1 MENYNRPNSSFD
13 TAQNSLFDK
22 ISNSTVLK
30 LFVIL
35 FLSLLL
41 LIPLTLISDLIEE
54 RKTREQ
60 TVSEDIALNWAQEQ
74 VISGPVLAIP
84 YNEPIQKPAEKINTT
99 TASEYKQ
106 TKWIFVLPLSAN
118 ISTDISPQQLSR
130 GIYNSVVYNSSISID
145 GRFNKIDITKLEI
158 PTEKIDWKGSRLVF
172 GIQDFK
178 GLGKRPLLT
187 WNEQELTFDPD
198 FNNLKLFNQNLVCP
212 ISINPSE
219 NENHFKITL
228 NLKGSKSL
236 NFVPLGD
243 QTNISAKGNWVNPSF
258 VGAFLPSKRTIDKSN
273 FSASWEIP
281 SFSRKLPQQWAGDIL
296 PIYHFEKNK
305 GSLTDE
311 AESTQAAP
319 TTPSDTNIPNGILVN
334 SDMITIN
341 FLPDINNYQKT
352 TRVAKYGIL
361 IILLTFTSLLF
372 TEIIK
377 KKRIHIIQYVLIG
390 AAMVLFYT
398 LLLALSE
405 HIGFNLA
412 YLIASIATVLL
423 IGSFIKAI
431 TKDRKTSLLFGTI
444 LSTFYL
450 FIYVLMQLRD
460 YSLIAGTIGIFIILA
475 ILMRVSTKINWYQFD
490 NNYADQ

>member
-1 MENYNRPNSSFD
+1 MENQNSSNTSFS

-60 TVSEDIALNWAQEQ
+60 NVSEDIALNWGQEQ

-84 YNEPIQKPAEKINTT
+84 YSETIQKPAEKVNDA
-99 TASEYKQ
+99 TALEYKQ
-106 TKWIFVLPLSAN
+106 TKWIFILPQSAN

-145 GRFNKIDITKLEI
+145 GRFNKIDVTKLEI
-158 PTEKIDWKGSRLVF
+158 PAERIDWTGSRIVF

-187 WNEQELTFDPD
+187 WNGQDSTFDPD
-198 FNNLKLFNQNLVCP
+198 FNNLKLFSQNLVCP
-212 ISINPSE
+212 VSISPKE

-243 QTNISAKGNWVNPSF
+243 QTNISAKGNWANPSF
-258 VGAFLPSKRTIDKSN
+258 AGAFLPSKRTIDKTN

-281 SFSRKLPQQWAGDIL
+281 SFSRKLPQQWSGDIL

-311 AESTQAAP
+311 VELTQAATS
-319 TTPSDTNIPNGILVN
+319 TTSDTIIPSDILVN

-431 TKDRKTSLLFGTI
+431 TKDRKTALLFGAI

-475 ILMRVSTKINWYQFD
+475 ILMRVSTKINLYQFD
-490 NNYADQ
+490 NNHADQ